1 MASARWQRFLELI
14 EAEPDDL
21 SEAAKICAVARSLLD
36 GHFSSIGLV
45 VDGFYSA
52 IAAAGDPAVVMD
64 EAQFQIGD
72 GPVFDVQRSKIPIVI
87 GDTLSHSTAENYPAL
102 AEVFATNR
110 IRSIATFPL
119 RAGVESI
126 GSLTVYREIS
136 GELSADQFADG
147 LVAASFALAEVV
159 SSRAGVTG
167 VDRAL
172 EFQPDQYGSSH
183 LQLAAGMVA
192 EELGCSIVESLV
204 RIRAHAFAVGEP
216 VSVVARRITEREFML
231 KP

>member
-1 MASARWQRFLELI
+1 MGSARWQRFLELI

-21 SEAAKICAVARSLLD
+21 SEAAKICAVASSLLD
-36 GHFSSIGLV
+36 GHSSSIGVV

-52 IAAAGDPAVVMD
+52 IAAAGDLAVVMD

-72 GPVFDVQRSKIPIVI
+72 GPVFDVQRSNIPIVI
-87 GDTLSHSTAENYPAL
+87 GDTLSHSTAERYPAL
-102 AEVFATNR
+102 TEVTAANQ
-110 IRSIATFPL
+110 IRSLAAFPL

-126 GSLTVYREIS
+126 GSLTVYREIP

-147 LVAASFALAEVV
+147 LVAASFALAEIVN
-159 SSRAGVTG
+159 SRAGVIG

-172 EFQPDQYGSSH
+172 GFQPNQFGSSH
-183 LQLAAGMVA
+183 LQIAAGMVA
-192 EELGCSIVESLV
+192 EALGCSIVESLV